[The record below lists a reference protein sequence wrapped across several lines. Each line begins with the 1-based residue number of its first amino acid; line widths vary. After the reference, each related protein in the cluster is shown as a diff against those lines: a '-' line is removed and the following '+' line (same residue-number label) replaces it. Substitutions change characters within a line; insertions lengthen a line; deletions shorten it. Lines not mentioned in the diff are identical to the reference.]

1 MELYGGVMTF
11 APEWLARPVAN
22 PALSGTWLHVFIYL
36 FFFNFLWV
44 LVPAILLYDST
55 IAIVRACDVAK
66 TEKGAEAPP
75 ASGSRA
81 YTVIAASLVAY
92 VLLIPGVLVAAA
104 MRK

>member
-1 MELYGGVMTF
+1 MTF

-36 FFFNFLWV
+36 FFFNILWV